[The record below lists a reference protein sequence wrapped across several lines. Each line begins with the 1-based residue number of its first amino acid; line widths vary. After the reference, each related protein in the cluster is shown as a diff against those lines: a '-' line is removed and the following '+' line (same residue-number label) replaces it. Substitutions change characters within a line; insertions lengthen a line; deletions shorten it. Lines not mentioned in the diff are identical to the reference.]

1 MDGQK
6 GLGMLRVFVVS
17 DATGGTAERLVR
29 SAAVQFEGAP
39 VRFVRR
45 SHVLAAKQV
54 RKVVQE
60 AAAGD
65 SIIVHTLVS
74 DELRRLMLAESRLH
88 GVDCLDLLGP
98 MLDRLAVHLRLTPQQ
113 KPGLFRQLDEAKTRE
128 IEAVAFAFHHD
139 DGQNTQDL
147 HRAEIVL
154 AGVSRSM
161 KTPTMLYLASRGW
174 FAANVPLIPG
184 LPLDSALASL
194 PPERVFCLTMQSEQL
209 RERRCARAREEAIP
223 VEPYASLAQIVK
235 ENRYAE
241 GLCSKYGWERI
252 DVTGKA
258 VEEVAREII
267 TVLTTPPIEP
277 TH

>member
-1 MDGQK
+1 
-6 GLGMLRVFVVS
+6 MLKVFVVS

-29 SAAVQFEGAP
+29 SAAVQFEGAV
-39 VRFVRR
+39 VRLVRQ
-45 SHVLAAKQV
+45 SHVLTAEQM
-54 RKVVQE
+54 RTVVQE
-60 AAAGD
+60 AADGD
-65 SIIVHTLVS
+65 SLIVHTLVS
-74 DELRRLMLAESRLH
+74 DELRRLILAESRLH

-113 KPGLFRQLDEAKTRE
+113 KPGLFRQLEEVKTRE

-147 HRAEIVL
+147 YRAEIVL
-154 AGVSRSM
+154 VGVSRSM

-174 FAANVPLIPG
+174 FAANVPLIPE
-184 LPLDSALASL
+184 LPLDSALAAL
-194 PPERVFCLTMQSEQL
+194 PPTRVFWLTMQSEQL
-209 RERRCARAREEAIP
+209 HQRRCARAREEAIP
-223 VEPYASLAQIVK
+223 AEPYASLAQIVK

-241 GLCSKYGWERI
+241 GVCSKYGWERI

-267 TVLTTPPIEP
+267 TILTTTPPTEP

>member
-1 MDGQK
+1 
-6 GLGMLRVFVVS
+6 MLNIFVVS
-17 DATGGTAERLVR
+17 DATGDTAERLAR
-29 SAAVQFEGAP
+29 SAAVQFEDAT
-39 VRFVRR
+39 VRLVRR
-45 SHVLAAKQV
+45 PHVLTPDQV
-54 RKVVQE
+54 RAVVLE
-60 AAAGD
+60 ATGGG
-65 SIIVHTLVS
+65 SLIIHTLVS
-74 DELRRLMLAESRLH
+74 DELRRLILAESRLH

-113 KPGLFRQLDEAKTRE
+113 KPGLFRQLDDAKTRE

-154 AGVSRSM
+154 VGVSRSM

-174 FAANVPLIPG
+174 FVANVPLIPE
-184 LPLDSALASL
+184 LPLDSALAAL
-194 PPERVFCLTMQSEQL
+194 PSARVFCLAMQSEQL

-235 ENRYAE
+235 ENRHAE
-241 GLCSKYGWERI
+241 GLCLKYGWESI

-267 TVLTTPPIEP
+267 TLLTVEPPAEP
-277 TH
+277 TP